1 VLDAIEEPF
10 DVIAGS
16 IEIWA
21 EADGVLAVSFRRN
34 VRPRLAPANGF
45 DHSAT
50 LTDGDQ
56 SRGTIAGE
64 GVIDV
69 EKVRDAIKRIMEGGE
84 AAFNLRKEK
93 YGF

>member
-1 VLDAIEEPF
+1 V
-10 DVIAGS
+10 
-16 IEIWA
+16 
-21 EADGVLAVSFRRN
+21 
-34 VRPRLAPANGF
+34 
-45 DHSAT
+45 
-50 LTDGDQ
+50 TDGDQ